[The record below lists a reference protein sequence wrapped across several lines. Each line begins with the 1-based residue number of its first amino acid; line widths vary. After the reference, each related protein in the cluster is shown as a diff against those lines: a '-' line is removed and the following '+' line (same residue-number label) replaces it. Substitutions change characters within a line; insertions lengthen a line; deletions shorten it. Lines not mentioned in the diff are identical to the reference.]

1 MPAYVIEHME
11 DDNADSSFPHWI
23 ALEYNQ
29 MLKWASGSLCI
40 FSSLSPASVSSLTE
54 QLLARGANK
63 DQFLASTKSVQEL
76 MKEMNVPL
84 EKVCLLDPRAPK
96 EIGPG
101 DGKEYEWFL
110 FGGILGD
117 DPPRDRTGIL
127 RAHGYP
133 GRHLGPIQMTTD
145 TALGVTKLCVEDG
158 KTLQSIEMVNHPEIR
173 FSATEAVEMPFI
185 YVKNQET
192 GEPIL
197 PEGMREHLQ
206 ADMDRE
212 FDDF

>member
-1 MPAYVIEHME
+1 MPTYVIEHME
-11 DDNADSSFPHWI
+11 EDNADASFPHWI
-23 ALEYNQ
+23 TLEYHS
-29 MLKWASGSLCI
+29 MLKWANGSLVI
-40 FSSLSPASVSSLTE
+40 FSSLSPNSVRSLSE
-54 QLLARGANK
+54 QLLARGAK
-63 DQFLASTKSVQEL
+63 PEEFLASTKSVQEL
-76 MKEMNVPL
+76 MKEKNVAL

-96 EIGPG
+96 EIGPD
-101 DGKEYEWFL
+101 DGAEYDWFL

-158 KTLQSIEMVNHPEIR
+158 KTLSSIKMVDHPTIKFNAHE
-173 FSATEAVEMPFI
+173 SVDMPFI
-185 YVKNQET
+185 YVADDQ

-197 PEGMREHLQ
+197 PPGMREHLH